1 MRLLVLPA
9 LQDGE
14 NPLSKVSQGFR
25 DYSKGQGSLAVVV
38 AGVFL
43 VLILVSV
50 LYSVL
55 SARRGAAH
63 WRTFRDFAEAS
74 GLTSAETKQFIFI
87 AERVLPDNPVAL
99 FLKRSVFENA
109 VQELAIEPSRAGL
122 LRRKVYG
129 P

>member
-1 MRLLVLPA
+1 MSLLLPL
-9 LQDGE
+9 LQDDGG

-38 AGVFL
+38 AGVIL
-43 VLILVSV
+43 LLILLSI
-50 LYSVL
+50 LTSLL

-63 WRTFRDFAEAS
+63 WRTFKEFAAAS
-74 GLTSAETKQFIFI
+74 GLTPAETKQFIFI
-87 AERVLPDNPVAL
+87 AERVQPDNPVAL

-109 VQELAIEPSRAGL
+109 VQELAIEPARAGV